1 MDMKLKSVVL
11 NNKDQYV
18 KIKHTDY
25 DWNMLL
31 LKKELLFEVLC
42 ELTFNKI
49 NMFYYLTQKSS
60 TKTLSETM
68 SFVDQLEKKGLFL
81 EKLNT
86 VFDILGWNKSTLNI
100 ESTVFQGDLAEY
112 LMSILIDRFG
122 FSKTLISKISLKTN
136 PNMSVYGNDNIYYNS
151 NKNIL
156 YFGESKFY
164 ESIDSALKNALQSIE
179 KHSTI
184 TEISFLENHTNN
196 FIAENGE
203 TLKKIQQKFEILDS
217 SNFNISSICFVV
229 EDELYLKNDIEAII
243 TKYETNNKYKKIID
257 NSLIIILPILSKK
270 DFLEYFKK
278 KIGEIYEQK

>member
-1 MDMKLKSVVL
+1 MDIKLKSVIL

-18 KIKHTDY
+18 KIKHADY
-25 DWNMLL
+25 DWNILL
-31 LKKELLFEVLC
+31 LKKELLFDILC
-42 ELTFNKI
+42 ELALNKI

-68 SFVDQLEKKGLFL
+68 SFVELLEKQGLFI

-86 VFDILGWNKSTLNI
+86 VFDILGWKKSKLNI

-136 PNMSVYGNDNIYYNS
+136 PNMPVYGNDNIYYDS
-151 NKNIL
+151 SKKVL

-164 ESIDSALKNALQSIE
+164 ESMDNALKNALESIE
-179 KHSTI
+179 KHKTI
-184 TEISFLENHTNN
+184 TEISSLENHTNN

-203 TLKKIQQKFEILDS
+203 TLKKLQQKFEIVDS
-217 SNFNISSICFVV
+217 SSFSIASICFVV
-229 EDELYLKNDIEAII
+229 EDELYLKKDIETII
-243 TKYETNNKYKKIID
+243 TKYTLNSKYKKIID

-270 DFLEYFKK
+270 DFLEYFKNR
-278 KIGEIYEQK
+278 IGELYE

>member
-1 MDMKLKSVVL
+1 MGIKLKSVVL

-31 LKKELLFEVLC
+31 LKKELLFDVLC
-42 ELTFNKI
+42 ELTLNKI

-60 TKTLSETM
+60 TKTLSDTM
-68 SFVDQLEKKGLFL
+68 SFIDELEQKGLFL

-86 VFDILGWNKSTLNI
+86 IFDILGWNKSKLNI

-136 PNMSVYGNDNIYYNS
+136 PNMPVYGNDNIYYDL

-164 ESIDSALKNALQSIE
+164 ESIDNALKNALQSIE
-179 KHSTI
+179 RHSTI

-229 EDELYLKNDIEAII
+229 EDELYLKKDIETII
-243 TKYETNNKYKKIID
+243 SKYEANNKYKKIID

-270 DFLEYFKK
+270 EFLEYFKE
-278 KIGEIYEQK
+278 KIGEIYE